1 MLILSIFEKK
11 NFLKFFDPQ
20 LKIFK
25 NTLRAVEISD
35 DPKIF
40 GIVNLGPKVS
50 PNMRVRIFLY
60 LVYDISTL
68 Q

>member
-11 NFLKFFDPQ
+11 NVFEIFDPQ
-20 LKIFK
+20 FKIFK

-40 GIVNLGPKVS
+40 GIVDLDPKVS
-50 PNMRVRIFLY
+50 PDMCVRIF
-60 LVYDISTL
+60 
-68 Q
+68 